1 MGYTSVGQRNGEG
14 AGIQPKSVNGYVP
27 VSSREQPEAVAPVVS
42 SSQPVQNSGYI
53 PVDKR
58 PAGYTPTVQPK
69 QEPVAQAEK
78 KTVKLLRTDAPA
90 FPNAPTKNFFN
101 ATGEKVVNAIGNAV
115 DRPENKIS
123 EPQNP
128 TALESYKTLSQED
141 KVKALKEFE
150 QKSKEYARKT
160 NTIHQLPSQIVE
172 HLPLGIGAVFKAIHD
187 EESAVV
193 NNEIPYE
200 ESGIGN
206 VTGKDAI
213 KSVPGAT
220 IDTVAGIAK
229 GVISGALN
237 FTGKTKVNIPGL
249 GEITSAQYR
258 TAERVAN
265 GENPV
270 VVALEEGSTA
280 ILDTLFF
287 ASLASKPFTARP
299 VTVNEAKLPAEFASR
314 RLDRFRTEPA
324 KSFRLYEPAK
334 TSQVLS
340 PRFIETAKAQGV
352 DFGKNFNPKL
362 PTFFEMSFEPSSQMF
377 VGKIKQLKP
386 SWVNVIAEK
395 FKGDFTKA
403 PEQAFS
409 TLSTPKEVKVTDIE
423 NAVKNLPKKQIA
435 PVEPVAPVA
444 PVTPVEKS
452 AILLGNDAPA
462 KTAEIAPKITE
473 NVQSTEIQPKT
484 PEMAVLPQETPANQ
498 PVQTESVPQTTKEN
512 SADIRSQYEAI
523 ENQIDQ
529 NPENRSELIAKSNS
543 LRDSLNEFRKA
554 NSETAISIP
563 STSKAGTPVAEIKV
577 VEYSDGK
584 WGVSASANISSGG
597 FGSPFGTETFDTKQ
611 EAISSGKE
619 SISKFID
626 GFGELSGKDK
636 VTARRIQMTLKK
648 QNATKT
654 PTQKEK
660 VAKAVKTSAK
670 SIKEIAEETKIK
682 EPNIR
687 RILGVGAKEGTFE
700 RKEKGVYVLS
710 KNGQDLAYIET
721 GSATESLPRLAD
733 EGFKADMVFFD
744 IPYDTPAVKGGNR
757 GVNYNLLSVSDFSK
771 ILDATAKIVKSENSP
786 IIHMFSQAP
795 SGMKAMQK
803 YNDLFT
809 QKGWIPVGRGEYQKT
824 FADGKPVTSPN
835 GKVAQP
841 EGIIVFTKS
850 GKLDKNL
857 SDLNFT
863 LKRPKGYQTEKP
875 AEMLKAMI
883 EMTTEEGDT
892 VLDPFAGS
900 GVTGAEA
907 VRAGR
912 KAYLIEKDAN
922 VAEKITKP
930 RVKTALDEKPQ
941 VVNKVDNKK
950 TEEVFKDVVIDNNK
964 PLEKKKVTGTGKIVG
979 IPVFTYISNGRTIVA
994 DEKTT
999 LMVGSSNYKTPKR
1012 AIEDVAKELL
1022 NRAGDENQLKEQFAI
1037 GHKRFAD
1044 AKSKKTDYKPAKLEA
1059 KKETTQTEK
1068 KPRAYKKGA
1077 ENADVGVFADGTPV
1091 ELGSVDKI
1099 RPIEFPELVD
1109 LARELTGN
1117 APFIKKM
1124 RAEKRGFFKPNGN
1137 GEIAL
1142 NPEIFNDVEQA
1153 AKTLAHEIGHLIDYL
1168 PDQTLARGNL
1178 LGRLKTLR
1186 GFMAETF
1193 GTEKTL
1199 FGDSEGKLSETRKQ
1213 QIKNKAT
1220 KDALF
1225 ARGLKFGD
1233 MFGGKLSAEEKSA
1246 LNKDISDRTREAV
1259 NELLAREGFIKNKD
1273 VQAELKK
1280 VTEYWRPY
1288 DVQNS
1293 SDSYKRYRNSSKEM
1307 YADALSMLLNSPGT
1321 LEKFAPTF
1329 YKEFFNALD
1338 KKPQVFNAYFELQ
1351 EILGGDRD
1359 ALLERRR
1366 AGVRGM
1372 FDNGDIKAADI
1383 QKARIAEAEARRKDF
1398 AFRFKF
1404 DLIDK
1409 NYALIDRVNKL
1420 KRDGQIVPDDE
1431 NPVYFLEE
1439 RNYLGGKIKAFMDK
1453 NVQPIYK
1460 NLLDNDISWND
1471 FGEALFYERIA
1482 SGDRSDVANPRGITP
1497 KAAEELLAKMEST
1510 LPDGS
1515 FEILKQ
1521 SMTDF
1526 RKALQEVAEEAF
1538 QEGLY
1543 KSEMHDKMLE
1553 NPKYVTFQVLD
1564 HLEEGVTS
1572 KIHKSVGT
1580 LKDVANPADASLLK
1594 TIATIRA
1601 IERNKVTKSV
1611 VEFLTNRFPEDI
1623 LPAKTIKTPKGQ
1635 IPQESKLPN
1644 QELIT
1649 YLKDGKRIGYY
1660 VDPYIKH
1667 AVENESVGGNNVIIA
1682 ALRIMNSS
1690 LFRPLFITYNPG
1702 FQAFNFLR
1710 DFQRF
1715 WKNTPD
1721 MTIARAI
1728 KLYRDAMPI
1737 AKARAYGITDP
1748 KEWGAEMLN
1757 RMEKEQILSITYN
1770 QLTDGSDVEDKQ
1782 IDAILKASGIE
1793 SYKPEVRYKSL
1804 QPFVKFLDGIKN
1816 VGDFIETLPK
1826 AAGYLNA
1833 TEGGKTDITKGQ
1845 KSFLRKNIG
1854 SPDFLAGGYWKPATN
1869 EVFLFSNAITQGL
1882 RSDISVAIDPKT
1894 RSGYWWKTAQANFIP
1909 KILMIAASLGLFG
1922 ATVKEMMDGVSEYD
1936 KTNYTVIPL
1945 GTDANGKT
1953 VYFRMPADEGG
1964 RLLGAM
1970 LWKIMSAPTN
1980 EQSFTKDIVD
1990 VATLAGGQLPSVS
2003 PTITNLVATGQFL
2016 AGQNPYDWFRNRE
2029 VLTDDQMKAG
2039 GMYAAKPF
2047 AGWLFNQSGG
2057 GLFYY
2062 FTQGTPKDK
2071 SGTEKALGLPLV
2083 GNVVGRFIKVSDY
2096 GKTEKLNQI
2105 KENVQSEQA
2114 RKRIDENTVINR
2126 YIKDAQ
2132 NLKSESSIDEFVA
2145 KNMKNVIADVFDTP
2159 PSTEE
2164 DLNRIKNI
2172 EKKLKIGIQRG
2183 QSNPY
2188 INALI
2193 SASTN
2198 EEKGQLIAEY
2208 KKDLPKSEFNRVILD
2223 SLKYKIISQQAI
2235 LNASK
2240 VEK

>member
-1 MGYTSVGQRNGEG
+1 MAYNSVGQRNGEG

-27 VSSREQPEAVAPVVS
+27 VSSREQPESITPAVS
-42 SSQPVQNSGYI
+42 GSQPVQNSGYI

-58 PAGYTPTVQPK
+58 PAGYTPPVPSKPTPVETVK
-69 QEPVAQAEK
+69 N
-78 KTVKLLRTDAPA
+78 KTVKLLRTDKPA
-90 FPNAPTKNFFN
+90 FQDVPNKNFFN
-101 ATGEKVVNAIGNAV
+101 ETGQKVVNAIGTAV
-115 DRPENKIS
+115 DRPENK
-123 EPQNP
+123 PGYVP
-128 TALESYKTLSQED
+128 TTN
-141 KVKALKEFE
+141 VTKE
-150 QKSKEYARKT
+150 
-160 NTIHQLPSQIVE
+160 TIRNLPSAIVE
-172 HLPLGIGAVFKAIHD
+172 SLPFGIGSVFRAIHD
-187 EESAVV
+187 EESAVL
-193 NNEIPYE
+193 NNQIPYE
-200 ESGIGN
+200 QSGIGN
-206 VTGKDAI
+206 VTGKDAV
-213 KSVPGAT
+213 KAVPQAVVET
-220 IDTVAGIAK
+220 AK
-229 GVISGALN
+229 GFVKAPISGALN
-237 FTGKTKVNIPGL
+237 LTGKTKINIPGL
-249 GEITSAQYR
+249 GEVTSAQYR

-270 VVALEEGSTA
+270 TVALEEGSTA
-280 ILDTLFF
+280 ILDSLFF
-287 ASLASKPFTARP
+287 ASLATKPFTARP

-362 PTFFEMSFEPSSQMF
+362 PTFFEMSFDPSTQMF

-386 SWVNVIAEK
+386 SWASVIAQK
-395 FKGDFTKA
+395 FKGDIAKA
-403 PEQAFS
+403 PEQAFN
-409 TLSTPKEVKVTDIE
+409 TLSTPKEIKVTDIE
-423 NAVKNLPKKQIA
+423 NAVKNLPKKD
-435 PVEPVAPVA
+435 VVRTEPIT
-444 PVTPVEKS
+444 PVTPAEKS
-452 AILLGNDAPA
+452 AILLGKDAPTPTP
-462 KTAEIAPKITE
+462 KTAPKIPE
-473 NVQSTEIQPKT
+473 NVQSIESQPKT
-484 PEMAVLPQETPANQ
+484 QEMAILPQEKPVNQ
-498 PVQTESVPQTTKEN
+498 PIETQQAPQATKDN
-512 SADIRSQYEAI
+512 SADIREQQQAI
-523 ENQIDQ
+523 EIQIDQ
-529 NPENRSELIAKSNS
+529 NPENRSELVAQSNK
-543 LRDSLNEFRKA
+543 LRESLNEFRDSNK
-554 NSETAISIP
+554 ETVVSIP
-563 STSKAGTPVAEIKV
+563 STSKNITTPSAEINV

-584 WGVSASANISSGG
+584 WGVSASANLTNAG

-619 SISKFID
+619 SITKFIENQ
-626 GFGELSGKDK
+626 GELSGKDK
-636 VTARRIQMTLKK
+636 ITARRIEMAFKTTNK
-648 QNATKT
+648 QPAT
-654 PTQKEK
+654 TQKEK
-660 VAKAVKTSAK
+660 VARAVKESAK
-670 SIKEIAEETKIK
+670 SIKEIAQETKIK

-687 RILGVGAKEGTFE
+687 RILGVGAKDGTFE
-700 RKEKGVYVLS
+700 RKDKGVYVLS
-710 KNGQDLAYIET
+710 KGGHDLAYIET

-733 EGFKADMVFFD
+733 EGFKADMIFFD

-771 ILDATAKIVKSENSP
+771 ILDATAKIVKTENSP

-809 QKGWIPVGRGEYQKT
+809 EKGWIPVGRGQYQKT

-850 GKLDKNL
+850 GNLDKSL

-883 EMTTEEGDT
+883 EMTTEEGDI

-907 VRAGR
+907 IRAGR
-912 KAYLIEKDAN
+912 KAYLIEKDVD

-930 RVKTALDEKPQ
+930 RVKTALDEKP
-941 VVNKVDNKK
+941 VVEKK
-950 TEEVFKDVVIDNNK
+950 TTDVFKDVIIDNNK

-979 IPVFTYISNGRTIVA
+979 TPVFTYLSNGLTVVA

-999 LMVGSSNYKTPKR
+999 LMVGSSKYKTPKR
-1012 AIEDVAKELL
+1012 AIDEVTQDLL
-1022 NRAGDENQLKEQFAI
+1022 KRAGDESQLKEQFAI
-1037 GHKRFAD
+1037 AHKRFSESE
-1044 AKSKKTDYKPAKLEA
+1044 KLKKDYKPTKIEA
-1059 KKETTQTEK
+1059 KKDDVATEK

-1091 ELGSVDKI
+1091 ELGNVDKI

-1124 RAEKRGFFKPNGN
+1124 RAEKRGFFKPGGN

>member
-14 AGIQPKSVNGYVP
+14 AGIQPKSINGYVP
-27 VSSREQPEAVAPVVS
+27 VSSREQPEAPAPVVS
-42 SSQPVQNSGYI
+42 SSQPVQSSGYI

-58 PAGYTPTVQPK
+58 PAGYTPTIKTAPVQPV
-69 QEPVAQAEK
+69 PEK
-78 KTVKLLRTDAPA
+78 SSIFIRKDAPTPA
-90 FPNAPTKNFFN
+90 FTNAPTKNFFN
-101 ATGEKVVNAIGNAV
+101 ETGQKVVNAIGTAV
-115 DRPENKIS
+115 DRPENK
-123 EPQNP
+123 PGYVP
-128 TALESYKTLSQED
+128 TTNVTKETL
-141 KVKALKEFE
+141 
-150 QKSKEYARKT
+150 R
-160 NTIHQLPSQIVE
+160 NLPSAFVE
-172 HLPLGIGAVFKAIHD
+172 SLPFGIGAVFQAIHD
-187 EESAVV
+187 EESAII
-193 NNEIPYE
+193 NNQLPYE
-200 ESGIGN
+200 QSGIGN
-206 VTGKDAI
+206 VTGKDAV
-213 KSVPGAT
+213 KAVPGAVVET
-220 IDTVAGIAK
+220 AK
-229 GVISGALN
+229 GFVKAPISGALN
-237 FTGKTKVNIPGL
+237 LTGKTKINIPGL
-249 GEITSAQYR
+249 GEVTSAQYR

-270 VVALEEGSTA
+270 KVALEEGSTA

-299 VTVNEAKLPAEFASR
+299 VTVNEAKLPTEFASR

-362 PTFFEMSFEPSSQMF
+362 PTFFEMSFDPNAQMF

-386 SWVNVIAEK
+386 SWVNIIAEK
-395 FKGDFTKA
+395 FKGDTAKA
-403 PEQAFS
+403 PEQAFNV
-409 TLSTPKEVKVTDIE
+409 LSTPKEVKVTDIE
-423 NAVKNLPKKQIA
+423 NAVKNLPKKQ
-435 PVEPVAPVA
+435 VAPTE
-444 PVTPVEKS
+444 PVTPVTPVTPAEKS

-462 KTAEIAPKITE
+462 KTAEITPKAPE
-473 NVQSTEIQPKT
+473 NVQSAEVQPKT
-484 PEMAVLPQETPANQ
+484 PDIAVLPQETPVNQ
-498 PVQTESVPQTTKEN
+498 PVQTESAPQVTKEN
-512 SADIRSQYEAI
+512 SADIREQQNAI
-523 ENQIDQ
+523 ENEIDQ

-543 LRDSLNEFRKA
+543 LRTALNEFRSA
-554 NSETAISIP
+554 NSETPLSIP
-563 STSKAGTPVAEIKV
+563 STSKTGTPAAEIKV

-584 WGVSASANISSGG
+584 WGVSASANLSTGG

-611 EAISSGKE
+611 EAISSGKQ
-619 SISKFID
+619 SILKFID
-626 GFGELSGKDK
+626 GFGELSVKDK
-636 VTARRIQMTLKK
+636 ITARRIQMALKQKNTK
-648 QNATKT
+648 QVVGKSETRINKLSQKREAVYKKIKGDTSLSEAFPSARVGFQNKKLAEKRAVALEKT
-654 PTQKEK
+654 IDLSIEAVKLDKEIKSLERETQVYK
-660 VAKAVKTSAK
+660 KAV
-670 SIKEIAEETKIK
+670 EEVPVI
-682 EPNIR
+682 
-687 RILGVGAKEGTFE
+687 
-700 RKEKGVYVLS
+700 EK
-710 KNGQDLAYIET
+710 
-721 GSATESLPRLAD
+721 
-733 EGFKADMVFFD
+733 
-744 IPYDTPAVKGGNR
+744 
-757 GVNYNLLSVSDFSK
+757 LL
-771 ILDATAKIVKSENSP
+771 
-786 IIHMFSQAP
+786 
-795 SGMKAMQK
+795 
-803 YNDLFT
+803 
-809 QKGWIPVGRGEYQKT
+809 
-824 FADGKPVTSPN
+824 
-835 GKVAQP
+835 
-841 EGIIVFTKS
+841 KS
-850 GKLDKNL
+850 GKTSSGQVLGKDEISSLERELRRKQKVIEKFDKKN
-857 SDLNFT
+857 
-863 LKRPKGYQTEKP
+863 QTEKN
-875 AEMLKAMI
+875 
-883 EMTTEEGDT
+883 TNSTEET
-892 VLDPFAGS
+892 S
-900 GVTGAEA
+900 
-907 VRAGR
+907 
-912 KAYLIEKDAN
+912 I
-922 VAEKITKP
+922 
-930 RVKTALDEKPQ
+930 
-941 VVNKVDNKK
+941 NKK
-950 TEEVFKDVVIDNNK
+950 KTDEVFKDVIMDNNK
-964 PLEKKKVTGTGKIVG
+964 PAERKKVTGTGTIVG
-979 IPVFTYISNGRTIVA
+979 VPVFTYIQKGETIVA

-999 LMVGSSNYKTPKR
+999 LMVGSSKYKTPKR
-1012 AIEDVAKELL
+1012 AIESVTKDLID
-1022 NRAGDENQLKEQFAI
+1022 RAGDENKLKVQFELA
-1037 GHKRFAD
+1037 HKKFSE
-1044 AKSKKTDYKPAKLEA
+1044 SKNKGVGYKPQKIES
-1059 KKETTQTEK
+1059 KDVEK

-1099 RPIEFPELVD
+1099 RPVEFPELVD
-1109 LARELTGN
+1109 IARELTGN

-1142 NPEIFNDVEQA
+1142 NPEIFNDIEQA
-1153 AKTLAHEIGHLIDYL
+1153 SKTLAHEIGHLIDYL

-1220 KDALF
+1220 KDALL

-1259 NELLAREGFIKNKD
+1259 NELLDREGFIKNKD

-1288 DVQNS
+1288 DVENS
-1293 SDSYKRYRNSSKEM
+1293 SPSYRRYRNSSKEM

-1351 EILGGDRD
+1351 ELLGGDRD

-1372 FDNGDIKAADI
+1372 FDKGDIKAADI

-1420 KRDGQIVPDDE
+1420 KREGQIIPDDE

-1497 KAAEELLAKMEST
+1497 QAAEELLAKMEST
-1510 LPDGS
+1510 LPEGS

-1521 SMTDF
+1521 SVTDF
-1526 RKALQEVAEEAF
+1526 RQAIQDVAEEAF
-1538 QEGLY
+1538 KEGLY
-1543 KSEMHDKMLE
+1543 KSELHDKMLE

-1601 IERNKVTKSV
+1601 IERNKTTKSV

-1649 YLKDGKRIGYY
+1649 YLKDGKRVGYY

-1667 AVENESVGGNNVIIA
+1667 AVENNSVGGNNVIIG
-1682 ALRIMNSS
+1682 ALRIMNSA

-1728 KLYRDAMPI
+1728 KLYRDALPI

-1757 RMEKEQILSITYN
+1757 KMENEQILSITYN
-1770 QLTDGSDVEDKQ
+1770 QLTDSADVEDKQ
-1782 IDAILKASGIE
+1782 IDSILKASGIE
-1793 SYKPEVRYKSL
+1793 SYKPDVRYQSL

-1816 VGDFIETLPK
+1816 IGDFIETLPK

-1882 RSDISVAIDPKT
+1882 RSDINVAIDPKT

-1945 GTDANGKT
+1945 GTDSNGKT
-1953 VYFRMPADEGG
+1953 VYFRMPQDEGG

-1980 EQSFTKDIVD
+1980 EQSFTKDVVD
-1990 VATLAGGQLPSVS
+1990 VTTLAGGQLPSIS
-2003 PTITNLVATGQFL
+2003 PSITNLIATGQFL

-2062 FTQGTPKDK
+2062 FTQGAPKDK
-2071 SGTEKALGLPLV
+2071 SGTEKALALPLV

-2096 GKTEKLNQI
+2096 GRTEKLNQI
-2105 KENVQSEQA
+2105 KENVQSKQA
-2114 RKRIDENTVINR
+2114 RERIDENTVINR

-2132 NLKSESSIDEFVA
+2132 NLKSEASIDEFVA

-2208 KKDLPKSEFNRVILD
+2208 KKTLPKTEFNRVILD